1 MNNTALFFP
10 QDLVTIRPEARGK
23 LPAAAVYRV
32 IDVPGGRRTSYLIED
47 VATAVRI
54 KVPSAVYL
62 EAHTGPAPAA
72 AELLPPLTVGATVF
86 AEAGHKIPAEPPYV
100 VLGTKPNGDVKIVRL
115 GGDGNRYWTAPRRCL
130 REITPAEA
138 LAALA
143 AL

>member
-1 MNNTALFFP
+1 MNDTAFFFP
-10 QDLVTIRPEARGK
+10 QDLVTIRPQFRGK
-23 LPAAAVYRV
+23 LPATAVYRV

-47 VATAVRI
+47 VASSGRV
-54 KVPSAVYL
+54 KVPGAAYL
-62 EAHTGPAPAA
+62 EAHSGPVPAA
-72 AELLPPLTVGATVF
+72 AELLPPLTLGATVF

-115 GGDGNRYWTAPRRCL
+115 GGDGNRFWTAPRRCL
-130 REITPAEA
+130 REVTPAEA